1 AEPLRPSSWFPG
13 ANPVTPH
20 GLGFPS
26 ASSHAQWRRNEHIP
40 AELPPSYE
48 QVIKEI
54 NQVQVNTT
62 NNNNAAAPRH
72 TTTSATQ
79 TDFPEELISRLP
91 GSNVINSVPTHWE
104 SAGYPGQSPLKPPRP
119 SASLLNRS
127 PSENENPLIVFEI
140 SEGQR

>member
-1 AEPLRPSSWFPG
+1 MYINIYISVL
-13 ANPVTPH
+13 
-20 GLGFPS
+20 
-26 ASSHAQWRRNEHIP
+26 Q
-40 AELPPSYE
+40 LPPSYE

-91 GSNVINSVPTHWE
+91 GSNVKTSVPTHWE
-104 SAGYPGQSPLKPPRP
+104 SAGYPGEAVLNF
-119 SASLLNRS
+119 SLMKT
-127 PSENENPLIVFEI
+127 
-140 SEGQR
+140 